1 MAKRP
6 GHVIVVDEERC
17 FGCAACIAVCPLD
30 ALELE
35 GILAIPT
42 EDKCTHCDLCIPVCP
57 VHALEIKEE
66 TILAGEYCVHG
77 LLPLVHCL
85 RPYVAR

>member
-6 GHVIVVDEERC
+6 GHVMVVDEERC
-17 FGCAACIAVCPLD
+17 FGCVACIAVCPLN

-57 VHALEIKEE
+57 VRALEIKEE
-66 TILAGEYCVHG
+66 PILA
-77 LLPLVHCL
+77 
-85 RPYVAR
+85 

>member
-1 MAKRP
+1 M
-6 GHVIVVDEERC
+6 VVDVERC

-42 EDKCTHCDLCIPVCP
+42 EDKCTHWRSM
-57 VHALEIKEE
+57 H
-66 TILAGEYCVHG
+66 TG
-77 LLPLVHCL
+77 LP
-85 RPYVAR
+85 R

>member
-1 MAKRP
+1 MVTDRLKRHTDSQVFN
-6 GHVIVVDEERC
+6 GICISSVVSVLSMSLYRSN
-17 FGCAACIAVCPLD
+17 VPLD

-66 TILAGEYCVHG
+66 PILA
-77 LLPLVHCL
+77 
-85 RPYVAR
+85 